1 MRATLQELFVE
12 SAIMQ
17 GLLTIMLW
25 GTAIFL
31 MVSGR
36 DIPDLLAVG
45 AGAIMTFWFRTK
57 TTARVITAIEESNE

>member
-1 MRATLQELFVE
+1 MKATLQELFIE

-17 GLLTIMLW
+17 GLLTVMLW
-25 GTAIFL
+25 GTALFL

-45 AGAIMTFWFRTK
+45 AGAIMSFWFRTK
-57 TTARVITAIEESNE
+57 TTARVIKAIKENDD